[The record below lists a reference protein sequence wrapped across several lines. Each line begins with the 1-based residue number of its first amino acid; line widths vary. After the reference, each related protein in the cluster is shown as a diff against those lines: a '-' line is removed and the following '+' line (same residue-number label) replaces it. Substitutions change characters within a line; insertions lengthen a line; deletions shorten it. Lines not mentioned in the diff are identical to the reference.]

1 MVIDVAWMKTVY
13 FNFGVF
19 LALSLPTAWAESI
32 QLVIDNH
39 VITAEVAHTPES
51 RSKGLM
57 QRTSLCPDCG
67 MLFVFN
73 KPYQHGFWMRDT
85 PLPLSIAFIADDG
98 TIINIEEMQP
108 FSRDIH
114 RAQKAALFALEMNRN
129 WFTKNKILPGA
140 FIQGLDQAPS
150 SQ

>member
-1 MVIDVAWMKTVY
+1 MMKSVY
-13 FNFGVF
+13 ISFGVL
-19 LALSLPTAWAESI
+19 LALAFPNAEAGTITLVINAHSI
-32 QLVIDNH
+32 Q
-39 VITAEVAHTPES
+39 AEVAHTPES

-73 KPYQHGFWMRDT
+73 KPNQHTFWMRDT

-108 FSRDIH
+108 FSPAIY
-114 RAQKAALFALEMNRN
+114 RAQSKALFALEMNRN
-129 WFTKNKILPGA
+129 WFTKNNILRGA
-140 FIQGLDQAPS
+140 FIQGLDQAPPG
-150 SQ
+150 Q